1 MADNSDKFALDLR
14 AVIYATDFSLYSQN
28 AGFYAS
34 RIAESFRTKLLVA
47 HAFTLSQAAMEVEMD
62 HLLVSQQRRDLSF
75 LLSRKA
81 AQLSSPSVEAI
92 PMLLEGDPKKAIPRL
107 AEQQAPCLIV
117 LGTHGGGWIE
127 RELIGSAAEKIL
139 RSTCWPSLTVGP
151 QVRAASSTAI
161 PFKRILFATDFTPE
175 ATNAGLYAIAFAK
188 MFEAELNVL
197 NVVSEDAFKHPERLS
212 EQRAR
217 FYDGLDKRALDQ
229 SKEYRDPKTYIEVG
243 KAGDRILEHIRE
255 RSIDLLVLGM
265 RLTSHLGLEMRT
277 SGAFQLILGAEC
289 PVLTVSV

>member
-1 MADNSDKFALDLR
+1 MADDDNKSALDLR
-14 AVIYATDFSLYSQN
+14 TVIYATDFSLYSQN
-28 AGFYAS
+28 AGFYAA
-34 RIAESFRTKLLVA
+34 RIAEGFGVKLLVA
-47 HAFTLSQAAMEVEMD
+47 HAFTLSQAAMEVEID

-81 AQLSSPSVEAI
+81 AQLSSPSIEAI
-92 PMLLEGDPKKAIPRL
+92 PMLLEGDPKKSIPWL

-127 RELIGSAAEKIL
+127 RELLGSAAEKIL

-151 QVRAASSTAI
+151 QVRAASSSAI
-161 PFKRILFATDFTPE
+161 PFKNVLFATDFTPE

-188 MFEAELNVL
+188 VFEAELDVL
-197 NVVSEDAFKHPERLS
+197 NVVSEDAIKHPERLS

-217 FYDGLDKRALDQ
+217 FYDALDIRAPGHL
-229 SKEYRDPKTYIEVG
+229 KKYRDSKTYVEVG
-243 KAGDRILEHIRE
+243 RAGDRILEHIRE